1 MRRQSSCND
10 DGVLELNAQLAEE
23 AAGGEGRDDEN
34 GVILDEKYRIIPSSP
49 LVELGTPGAQAYVA
63 RNLKNPGE
71 SLFARICELGVFPR
85 VEVMVQLKN
94 LREAAAIIPE
104 DWGPVFWPVTGQR
117 CFAIIFR
124 RPEGGP
130 VMPSLGSQI
139 PKIDP
144 ERILK
149 SFLMPALTTLTLFE
163 RRKITHRAIRPDN
176 VFSRGP
182 EGSSYIFG
190 DCVSVPPSWGQS
202 TIFETI
208 ESSMTPAVG
217 RGKGTIAD
225 DIYALGATMLFMGLG
240 RCPVAGM
247 NERDLLAS
255 KVENGS
261 FITLIGG
268 DVVPGGLRE
277 PIRGMLSDDPIDR
290 WTLDDLYSWSSGTL
304 RRNARPIRDYRTDR
318 PVKFRGREYRNTRML
333 AHAYGIHWKEA
344 AKQLRSK
351 EFDTWLHRGLSD
363 ADLVEV
369 IEDIVTGSAG
379 SDGDAGDAKLVT
391 RVCSV
396 LDSEGPLKYKGL
408 TVMPDGMGYAL
419 SSAVEGGNKD
429 TINLVTELI
438 QKGIASDWF
447 QQKITLGRSDLT
459 LESKT
464 FKTLQQF
471 VRHSGPGYGVE
482 RVLYE
487 LNPFLPCR
495 SKSVSSAYVYSL
507 RDLLPALEKAV
518 AEKGTLG
525 KLVDRHIAAFIASR
539 IKGSVDTQLVS
550 LENTTGASVGAKIG
564 MTGLLAKVQNEYQHQ
579 MTPQLAAWL
588 VQELQPAIGRYHSKS
603 LRKRISEKMEE
614 VAGSGNLIELYQTL
628 SNKNIVAR
636 DEKAQSK
643 AKREY
648 TDSVREIKRLESEE
662 FQFEA
667 KRTGWRIAAG
677 ISLVIGTVTTIGVFS
692 W

>member
-1 MRRQSSCND
+1 M
-10 DGVLELNAQLAEE
+10 NAQSTETADANEDRE
-23 AAGGEGRDDEN
+23 DAN
-34 GVILDEKYRIIPSSP
+34 SVILGERYRIIPSSP
-49 LVELGTPGAQAYVA
+49 IVELGTKGAKAYVV
-63 RNLKNPGE
+63 RDLKSP
-71 SLFARICELGVFPR
+71 SDSYFARICEPNVFPR

-94 LREAAAIIPE
+94 MREAATIIPE
-104 DWGPVFWPVTGQR
+104 DWGPVSWPVTGQR

-124 RPEGGP
+124 RPDGGP
-130 VMPSLGSQI
+130 VMPSLTAQV
-139 PKIDP
+139 PKIDS
-144 ERILK
+144 EKIIK
-149 SFLMPALTTLTLFE
+149 SLLTPAMTTLALFE
-163 RRKITHRAIRPDN
+163 SRKITHRTIRPDN
-176 VFSRGP
+176 IFTTGGAGENFV
-182 EGSSYIFG
+182 FG

-240 RCPVAGM
+240 QCPVANM
-247 NERDLLAS
+247 SDRDLLAA

-261 FITLIGG
+261 FATLLGG
-268 DVVPGGLRE
+268 ETIPGGLRE
-277 PIRGMLSDDPIDR
+277 PIRGMMTDDPADR
-290 WTLDDLYSWSSGTL
+290 WTVDDLNHWASGTL
-304 RRNARPIRDYRTDR
+304 RRSARPLQDYKTDR
-318 PVKFRGREYRNTRML
+318 PVTFRDRDYRNTRML

-344 AKQLRSK
+344 AEQLHSK
-351 EFDTWLHRGLSD
+351 AFETWLNRGLSD
-363 ADLVEV
+363 ADLVETLEGV
-369 IEDIVTGSAG
+369 IAASAG
-379 SDGDAGDAKLVT
+379 GDDVANAKLVT

-396 LDSEGPLKYKGL
+396 MDPEGPLKYKGL

-419 SSAVEGGNKD
+419 SAAVEGGDKD
-429 TINLVTELI
+429 TINLVTELV

-447 QQKITLGRSDLT
+447 EQKIALGRSDLV

-464 FKTLQQF
+464 FKKLQQF

-495 SKSVSSAYVYSL
+495 SKLVASAYVYSL
-507 RDLLPALEKAV
+507 RDLLPALDKVVE
-518 AEKGTLG
+518 EKGSLD

-539 IKGSVDTQLVS
+539 IKGSLDNQLAA
-550 LENTTGASVGAKIG
+550 LEHTTGASVGAKIG

-579 MTPQLAAWL
+579 MTPNLTAWL
-588 VQELQPAIGRYHSKS
+588 VNELQPAVGRYNSKS
-603 LRKRISEKMEE
+603 LRKRISEKLEE
-614 VAGSGNLIELYQTL
+614 VALSGNLIELYQVL
-628 SNKNIVAR
+628 SNKNIASK
-636 DEKAQSK
+636 DEKGQSR

-648 TDSVREIKRLESEE
+648 SDSTREIKRLESEE

-677 ISLVIGTVTTIGVFS
+677 ISLVIGTVTTIGVFT

>member
-1 MRRQSSCND
+1 M
-10 DGVLELNAQLAEE
+10 NAQSADAAAVSEDREDENEVILAE
-23 AAGGEGRDDEN
+23 R
-34 GVILDEKYRIIPSSP
+34 YRIIPSSP
-49 LVELGTPGAQAYVA
+49 IVELGTKGAKAYAA

-71 SLFARICELGVFPR
+71 ALFARICEPNVFPR

-94 LREAAAIIPE
+94 MREASAIIPE

-124 RPEGGP
+124 RPDGGP
-130 VMPSLGSQI
+130 VMPSLKSQI
-139 PKIDP
+139 PKIDS
-144 ERILK
+144 EKIINSL
-149 SFLMPALTTLTLFE
+149 LLPALTTLSLFE
-163 RRKITHRAIRPDN
+163 RRKITHRTIRPDN
-176 VFSRGP
+176 VFITGP
-182 EGSSYIFG
+182 EGGNFIFG

-217 RGKGTIAD
+217 RGKGTVAD

-240 RCPVAGM
+240 QCPVAKM
-247 NERDLLAS
+247 SDRDLLTA

-261 FITLIGG
+261 FATLLGG
-268 DVVPGGLRE
+268 EVIPGGLRE
-277 PIRGMLSDDPIDR
+277 PIRGMLSDDPGDR
-290 WTLDDLYSWSSGTL
+290 WTLDDLVHWTSGTL
-304 RRNARPIRDYRTDR
+304 RRNSRPIRDYRTDR
-318 PVKFRGREYRNTRML
+318 PLAFRDREYRNTRML

-344 AKQLRSK
+344 ADQLRSK
-351 EFDTWLHRGLSD
+351 AFDTWLQRGLSD

-369 IEDIVTGSAG
+369 IEDLVSASAG
-379 SDGDAGDAKLVT
+379 SDGDLGDAKLVT
-391 RVCSV
+391 RICSA
-396 LDSEGPLKYKGL
+396 LDPEGPLKYKGL

-419 SSAVEGGNKD
+419 SAAVEGGDKE
-429 TINLVTELI
+429 TINLVTELV

-447 QQKITLGRSDLT
+447 ELKIELGRSDLT

-464 FKTLQQF
+464 FKKLQQF

-495 SKSVSSAYVYSL
+495 SKLVASAYVYSL
-507 RDLLPALEKAV
+507 RDLLPALDKLVE
-518 AEKGTLG
+518 ETGDLG

-539 IKGSVDTQLVS
+539 IKGSLDSQLAA
-550 LENTTGASVGAKIG
+550 LEHTTGVSVGAKIG

-579 MTPQLAAWL
+579 MTPHLTTWL
-588 VQELQPAIGRYHSKS
+588 VEELQSAVGRYHSKS
-603 LRKRISEKMEE
+603 LRKRIVEKLDE
-614 VAGSGNLIELYQTL
+614 VAASGNLIELYQTL
-628 SNKNIVAR
+628 SNKNIVSK
-636 DEKAQSK
+636 DEKGQGR

-667 KRTGWRIAAG
+667 KRTGWRIASG
-677 ISLVIGTVTTIGVFS
+677 ISLVIGVVTTIGVFS

>member
-1 MRRQSSCND
+1 M
-10 DGVLELNAQLAEE
+10 NAQSADMAAASEEREDENEVILAE
-23 AAGGEGRDDEN
+23 R
-34 GVILDEKYRIIPSSP
+34 YRIIPSSP
-49 LVELGTPGAQAYVA
+49 IVELVTTGAKAYVA

-71 SLFARICELGVFPR
+71 AVFARICEPNVFPR

-94 LREAAAIIPE
+94 MREAAAIIPE
-104 DWGPVFWPVTGQR
+104 DWGPVFWPVTGHR

-130 VMPSLGSQI
+130 VMPSLKSQI
-139 PKIDP
+139 PKIDS
-144 ERILK
+144 EKIIK
-149 SFLMPALTTLTLFE
+149 SLLMPALTTLSLFE
-163 RRKITHRAIRPDN
+163 RRKITHRTIRPDN
-176 VFSRGP
+176 VFTTGP
-182 EGSSYIFG
+182 DASNFVFG

-240 RCPVAGM
+240 QCPVANM
-247 NERDLLAS
+247 SDRDLLAA

-261 FITLIGG
+261 FVTLLGG
-268 DVVPGGLRE
+268 EVIPGGLRE
-277 PIRGMLSDDPIDR
+277 PIRGMMSDDPADR
-290 WTLDDLYSWSSGTL
+290 WTLDDLNNWTSGTL
-304 RRNARPIRDYRTDR
+304 RRSARPIRDYKTDR
-318 PVKFRGREYRNTRML
+318 PLKFRDREYRNTRML

-344 AKQLRSK
+344 AEQLRSK
-351 EFDTWLHRGLSD
+351 AFDTWLHRGLSD
-363 ADLVEV
+363 ADLVELLESL
-369 IEDIVTGSAG
+369 IAAG
-379 SDGDAGDAKLVT
+379 GGADGDLGDAKLVT
-391 RVCSV
+391 RVCSA
-396 LDSEGPLKYKGL
+396 LDPEGPLKYKGL

-419 SSAVEGGNKD
+419 SAAVEGGEKD
-429 TINLVTELI
+429 TINLVTELVH
-438 QKGIASDWF
+438 KGIASDWF
-447 QQKITLGRSDLT
+447 EQKIMLGRTDLT

-464 FKTLQQF
+464 FKKLQQF

-495 SKSVSSAYVYSL
+495 SKLVASAYVYSL
-507 RDLLPALEKAV
+507 RDLLPALDKV
-518 AEKGTLG
+518 AQEKGGLG

-539 IKGSVDTQLVS
+539 IKGSIDNQLVA
-550 LENTTGASVGAKIG
+550 LEHTTGVSVGAKIG

-579 MTPQLAAWL
+579 MTPHLSAWL
-588 VQELQPAIGRYHSKS
+588 VEELQPAISRYNSKS
-603 LRKRISEKMEE
+603 LRKRISDKLDQIA
-614 VAGSGNLIELYQTL
+614 VSGNLIELYQTL
-628 SNKNIVAR
+628 SNKNIVAK
-636 DEKAQSK
+636 DEKAQSR

>member
-1 MRRQSSCND
+1 
-10 DGVLELNAQLAEE
+10 VNAQSAEAAAASEDREDENEVILAE
-23 AAGGEGRDDEN
+23 R
-34 GVILDEKYRIIPSSP
+34 YRIIPSSP
-49 LVELGTPGAQAYVA
+49 IVELGTKGAKAYVA
-63 RNLKNPGE
+63 RNLKNPSE
-71 SLFARICELGVFPR
+71 ALFARICEPDVFPR

-94 LREAAAIIPE
+94 MREAAAIIPE
-104 DWGPVFWPVTGQR
+104 DWGPIFWPVTGQR

-124 RPEGGP
+124 RPDGGP
-130 VMPSLGSQI
+130 VMPSLKSQI
-139 PKIDP
+139 PKIDS
-144 ERILK
+144 EKIIK
-149 SFLMPALTTLTLFE
+149 SLLTPALATLSLFE
-163 RRKITHRAIRPDN
+163 SRKITHRTIRPDN
-176 VFSRGP
+176 VFTTGP
-182 EGSSYIFG
+182 GGEHFVFG

-240 RCPVAGM
+240 QCPVANM
-247 NERDLLAS
+247 SDRDLLAA

-261 FITLIGG
+261 FVTLLGG
-268 DVVPGGLRE
+268 EVIPGGLRE
-277 PIRGMLSDDPIDR
+277 PIRGMMSDDPADR
-290 WTLDDLYSWSSGTL
+290 WTVDDLNHWASGTL
-304 RRNARPIRDYRTDR
+304 RRSARPLRDYKTDR
-318 PVKFRGREYRNTRML
+318 PVAFRDREYRNTRML

-344 AKQLRSK
+344 AEQLQSK
-351 EFDTWLHRGLSD
+351 AFDTWLHRGLPD

-369 IEDIVTGSAG
+369 LEGIIAASVGG
-379 SDGDAGDAKLVT
+379 DGDLGDAKLVT
-391 RVCSV
+391 RICSA
-396 LDSEGPLKYKGL
+396 LDPEGPLKYKGL

-419 SSAVEGGNKD
+419 SAAVEGGDKD
-429 TINLVTELI
+429 TINLVTELV
-438 QKGIASDWF
+438 QKGIASSWF
-447 QQKITLGRSDLT
+447 EQKIELGRSDLT

-464 FKTLQQF
+464 FKRLQQF

-495 SKSVSSAYVYSL
+495 SKVVASAYVYSL
-507 RDLLPALEKAV
+507 RDLLPALDKVVE
-518 AEKGTLG
+518 EKGSLD
-525 KLVDRHIAAFIASR
+525 KFVDRHVAAFIASR
-539 IKGSVDTQLVS
+539 IKGSIDNQLAA
-550 LENTTGASVGAKIG
+550 LEHTTGVSVGAKIG

-579 MTPQLAAWL
+579 MTPNLTAWL
-588 VQELQPAIGRYHSKS
+588 VEELQPAISRYNSKS
-603 LRKRISEKMEE
+603 LRKRISDKLDE
-614 VAGSGNLIELYQTL
+614 VAQSGNLIELYQTL
-628 SNKNIVAR
+628 SNKNIVAK
-636 DEKAQSK
+636 DEKAQGR

-648 TDSVREIKRLESEE
+648 SDSVREIKRLESEE

>member
-1 MRRQSSCND
+1 M
-10 DGVLELNAQLAEE
+10 NAQSAE
-23 AAGGEGRDDEN
+23 AAVASEDREDEN
-34 GVILDEKYRIIPSSP
+34 GVILAERYRIIPSSP
-49 LVELGTPGAQAYVA
+49 IAELGTTGAKAYA
-63 RNLKNPGE
+63 AQNLKNPGE
-71 SLFARICELGVFPR
+71 SLFARICEPNVFPR

-94 LREAAAIIPE
+94 MREAAAIIPE
-104 DWGPVFWPVTGQR
+104 DWGPVSWPITGQR

-130 VMPSLGSQI
+130 VMPSLNSQI

-144 ERILK
+144 EKIVKTL
-149 SFLMPALTTLTLFE
+149 LMPALTTLSLFE
-163 RRKITHRAIRPDN
+163 RRKITHRTIRPDN
-176 VFSRGP
+176 VFTTGP
-182 EGSSYIFG
+182 EGGNFVFG

-240 RCPVAGM
+240 QCPVANM
-247 NERDLLAS
+247 SDRDLLAA

-261 FITLIGG
+261 FVTLLGG
-268 DVVPGGLRE
+268 EVIPGGLRE
-277 PIRGMLSDDPIDR
+277 PIRGMLSDDPADR
-290 WTLDDLYSWSSGTL
+290 WTIDDLNHWASGTL
-304 RRNARPIRDYRTDR
+304 RRSARPIRDYKTDR
-318 PVKFRGREYRNTRML
+318 PVKFRDREYRNTRML
-333 AHAYGIHWKEA
+333 AHAYGLHWKEA
-344 AKQLRSK
+344 AEQLKSK
-351 EFDTWLHRGLSD
+351 AFDTWLHRGLSD

-369 IEDIVTGSAG
+369 IEDIIAASGG
-379 SDGDAGDAKLVT
+379 SDGDLGDAKLVT
-391 RVCSV
+391 RICSAM
-396 LDSEGPLKYKGL
+396 DPEGPLKYKGL

-419 SSAVEGGNKD
+419 SAAVEDGDKD
-429 TINLVTELI
+429 TINLVTELV

-447 QQKITLGRSDLT
+447 EQKIQLGRSDLT

-464 FKTLQQF
+464 FKKLQQF

-495 SKSVSSAYVYSL
+495 SKLVASAYVYSL
-507 RDLLPALEKAV
+507 RDLLPALDKVV
-518 AEKGTLG
+518 AETGSLPKF
-525 KLVDRHIAAFIASR
+525 VDRHIAAFISSR
-539 IKGSVDTQLVS
+539 IKSFLDNQLAA
-550 LENTTGASVGAKIG
+550 LEHTTGASVGAKIG

-579 MTPQLAAWL
+579 MTPNLTAWL

-603 LRKRISEKMEE
+603 LRKRISEKMDE
-614 VAGSGNLIELYQTL
+614 VAVSGNLIELYQTL
-628 SNKNIVAR
+628 SNKNIVAK
-636 DEKAQSK
+636 DDKAQNR

-648 TDSVREIKRLESEE
+648 TDSLREIKRLESEE

-667 KRTGWRIAAG
+667 KRTGWRIASG
-677 ISLVIGTVTTIGVFS
+677 ISLVIGVVTTIGVFS

>member
-1 MRRQSSCND
+1 R
-10 DGVLELNAQLAEE
+10 E
-23 AAGGEGRDDEN
+23 DEN
-34 GVILDEKYRIIPSSP
+34 AVILGERYRIIPSSP
-49 LVELGTPGAQAYVA
+49 IVELGTKGAKAYVA
-63 RNLKNPGE
+63 RNLKNPSE
-71 SLFARICELGVFPR
+71 ALFARICEPNVFPR

-94 LREAAAIIPE
+94 MREAAAIIPE

-124 RPEGGP
+124 RPDGGP
-130 VMPSLGSQI
+130 VMSSLKSQI
-139 PKIDP
+139 PKIDS
-144 ERILK
+144 EKVISSL
-149 SFLMPALTTLTLFE
+149 LIPALTTLSLFE
-163 RRKITHRAIRPDN
+163 RRKITHRTIRPDN
-176 VFSRGP
+176 VFTTEP
-182 EGSSYIFG
+182 ENGNFVFG

-217 RGKGTIAD
+217 RGKGTTAD
-225 DIYALGATMLFMGLG
+225 DLYALGATMLFMGLG
-240 RCPVAGM
+240 HCPVAHM
-247 NERDLLAS
+247 SDRELLAA

-261 FITLIGG
+261 FVTLLGG
-268 DVVPGGLRE
+268 EVIPGGLRE
-277 PIRGMLSDDPIDR
+277 PIRGMLSDDPADR
-290 WTLDDLYSWSSGTL
+290 WTLEDLTHWTSGTL
-304 RRNARPIRDYRTDR
+304 RRNARPIREYKTDR
-318 PVKFRGREYRNTRML
+318 PVKFRDREYRNTRLL
-333 AHAYGIHWKEA
+333 AHAYGLHWKEA
-344 AKQLRSK
+344 AAQLKSK

-369 IEDIVTGSAG
+369 LEGIIAASAG
-379 SDGDAGDAKLVT
+379 SDGELGDAKLVT
-391 RVCSV
+391 RICSA
-396 LDSEGPLKYKGL
+396 LDPEGPLKYKGL

-419 SSAVEGGNKD
+419 SAAVEDEDKE
-429 TINLVTELI
+429 TIKLVTELV

-447 QQKITLGRSDLT
+447 EQKIMLGRSDLT
-459 LESKT
+459 LEAKT
-464 FKTLQQF
+464 FKKLQQF

-495 SKSVSSAYVYSL
+495 SKLVASAYVYSL
-507 RDLLPALEKAV
+507 RDLLPALDKVVE
-518 AEKGTLG
+518 ETGNLG

-539 IKGSVDTQLVS
+539 IKGSLDSQLAA
-550 LENTTGASVGAKIG
+550 LEHTTGVSVGAKIG

-579 MTPQLAAWL
+579 MTPNLTNWL
-588 VQELQPAIGRYHSKS
+588 VEELQPAVKRYNSKS
-603 LRKRISEKMEE
+603 LRKRISDKLDQIA
-614 VAGSGNLIELYQTL
+614 VTGNLIELYQTL
-628 SNKNIVAR
+628 SNKNIVAK
-636 DEKAQSK
+636 DEKAQSR

-648 TDSVREIKRLESEE
+648 TDSMREIKRLESEE

>member
-1 MRRQSSCND
+1 MTD
-10 DGVLELNAQLAEE
+10 QLAE
-23 AAGGEGRDDEN
+23 AAADSEDRKDASE
-34 GVILDEKYRIIPSSP
+34 VILDEKYRILPSSP
-49 LVELGTPGAQAYVA
+49 LVELGTPGAKAYVA

-71 SLFARICELGVFPR
+71 LLFARICEPGVFPR

-94 LREAAAIIPE
+94 MHEAAAIIPE

-117 CFAIIFR
+117 CFAIVFR

-130 VMPSLGSQI
+130 VMPSLRAKSA
-139 PKIDP
+139 KIDS
-144 ERILK
+144 ERILR
-149 SFLMPALTTLTLFE
+149 SLLTPALTTLMLFE
-163 RRKITHRAIRPDN
+163 RRKITHRTIRPDN
-176 VFSRGP
+176 VFSTGTD
-182 EGSSYIFG
+182 GGNFIFG

-217 RGKGTIAD
+217 RGGGTIAD

-240 RCPVAGM
+240 QCPVAEM
-247 NERDLLAS
+247 SDKEVLAG

-261 FITLIGG
+261 FVTLLGG
-268 DVVPGGLRE
+268 EVIPGGLRE
-277 PIRGMLSDDPIDR
+277 PIRGMLSDDPLDR
-290 WTLDDLYSWSSGTL
+290 WSLDDLFHWSAGTL
-304 RRNARPIRDYRTDR
+304 RRSARPIRDYRTDR
-318 PVKFRGREYRNTRML
+318 PVKFREREYRNTRML

-363 ADLVEV
+363 SDLVEV
-369 IEDIVTGSAG
+369 LEGIITSSAG
-379 SDGDAGDAKLVT
+379 SEGDVGDAKLTT
-391 RVCSV
+391 RVCSAM
-396 LDSEGPLKYKGL
+396 DPEGPLKYKGL

-419 SSAVEGGNKD
+419 SAAVEAGDKD
-429 TINLVTELI
+429 TIILVTELI

-447 QQKITLGRSDLT
+447 EQKIVLGRSDLT
-459 LESKT
+459 LESKA

-495 SKSVSSAYVYSL
+495 SKPVSTAYVYSL
-507 RDLLPALEKAV
+507 RDLLPALDKFVE
-518 AEKGTLG
+518 EKGSLG

-539 IKGSVDTQLVS
+539 IKGSVDNQLAA
-550 LENTTGASVGAKIG
+550 LEHSTGVSVGAKIA

-579 MTPQLAAWL
+579 MTPNLTAWL
-588 VQELQPAIGRYHSKS
+588 VDELQPAIAKYHSKS
-603 LRKRISEKMEE
+603 LRKRIAEKMEE
-614 VAGSGNLIELYQTL
+614 VAISGDLIGLYQTL
-628 SNKNIVAR
+628 SNKNIVAK
-636 DEKAQSK
+636 DDKGQSR

-648 TDSVREIKRLESEE
+648 TDSMREIKRLESEE
-662 FQFEA
+662 YQFEA

>member
-1 MRRQSSCND
+1 MNASS
-10 DGVLELNAQLAEE
+10 AE
-23 AAGGEGRDDEN
+23 AAAPQEDREDEN
-34 GVILDEKYRIIPSSP
+34 AVILGERYRIIPSSP
-49 LVELGTPGAQAYVA
+49 IVELGTKGAKAYVA
-63 RNLKNPGE
+63 RNLKNPTE
-71 SLFARICELGVFPR
+71 SLFARICEPNVFPR

-124 RPEGGP
+124 RPDGGP
-130 VMPSLGSQI
+130 VMSSLKSQI
-139 PKIDP
+139 PKIDS
-144 ERILK
+144 EKIINSL
-149 SFLMPALTTLTLFE
+149 LTPALTTLSLFE
-163 RRKITHRAIRPDN
+163 RRKITHRTIRPDN
-176 VFSRGP
+176 VFITGP
-182 EGSSYIFG
+182 ENSNFVFG

-225 DIYALGATMLFMGLG
+225 DLYALGATMLFMGLG
-240 RCPVAGM
+240 QCPVANM
-247 NERDLLAS
+247 SDRELLAA

-261 FITLIGG
+261 FATLLGG
-268 DVVPGGLRE
+268 EVIPGGLRE
-277 PIRGMLSDDPIDR
+277 PIRGMLSDDPADR
-290 WTLDDLYSWSSGTL
+290 WTLDDLNHWTSGTL
-304 RRNARPIRDYRTDR
+304 RRTARPIRDYKTDR
-318 PVKFRGREYRNTRML
+318 PVKFRDREYRNTRLL
-333 AHAYGIHWKEA
+333 AHAYGLHWKEA
-344 AKQLRSK
+344 AEQLKSK
-351 EFDTWLHRGLSD
+351 AFDTWLHRGLSD

-369 IEDIVTGSAG
+369 LEDIIAASAG
-379 SDGDAGDAKLVT
+379 SDGDLGDAKLVT
-391 RVCSV
+391 RVCSA
-396 LDSEGPLKYKGL
+396 LDPEGPLKYKGL

-419 SSAVEGGNKD
+419 SAAVEDGNKD
-429 TINLVTELI
+429 TINLVTELV

-447 QQKITLGRSDLT
+447 EQKIMLGRTDLT

-464 FKTLQQF
+464 FKKLQQF

-495 SKSVSSAYVYSL
+495 SKLVASSYVYSL
-507 RDLLPALEKAV
+507 RDLLPALDKVVE
-518 AEKGTLG
+518 ETGNLG

-539 IKGSVDTQLVS
+539 IKGSLDNQLAL
-550 LENTTGASVGAKIG
+550 LEHTTGVSVGAKIG

-579 MTPQLAAWL
+579 MTPNLSNWL
-588 VQELQPAIGRYHSKS
+588 VEELQPAVKRYNSKS
-603 LRKRISEKMEE
+603 LRKRISDKLDQIA
-614 VAGSGNLIELYQTL
+614 VTGNLIELYQTL
-628 SNKNIVAR
+628 SNKNIVTK
-636 DEKAQSK
+636 DEKALTK

-648 TDSVREIKRLESEE
+648 TDSIREIKRLESEE

>member
-1 MRRQSSCND
+1 MNEQSAEAAATSENEAD
-10 DGVLELNAQLAEE
+10 ENEVILAE
-23 AAGGEGRDDEN
+23 R
-34 GVILDEKYRIIPSSP
+34 YRIVPSSP
-49 LVELGTPGAQAYVA
+49 IVELGTKGAKAYVA

-71 SLFARICELGVFPR
+71 ALFARICEPNVFPR

-94 LREAAAIIPE
+94 MREAAAIIPE

-124 RPEGGP
+124 RPDGGP
-130 VMPSLGSQI
+130 VMPSLKSQI
-139 PKIDP
+139 PKIDS
-144 ERILK
+144 EKIINSL
-149 SFLMPALTTLTLFE
+149 LVPALTTLSLFE
-163 RRKITHRAIRPDN
+163 RRKITHRTIRPDN
-176 VFSRGP
+176 VFTTGP
-182 EGSSYIFG
+182 NGGNFVFG

-225 DIYALGATMLFMGLG
+225 DLYALGATMLFMGLG
-240 RCPVAGM
+240 QCPVANM
-247 NERDLLAS
+247 SDRDLLAA

-261 FITLIGG
+261 FVTLLGG
-268 DVVPGGLRE
+268 EVIPGGLRE
-277 PIRGMLSDDPIDR
+277 PIRGMLSDDPADR
-290 WTLDDLYSWSSGTL
+290 WTLDDLAHWTSGTL
-304 RRNARPIRDYRTDR
+304 RRSARPIRDYKTDR
-318 PVKFRGREYRNTRML
+318 PVKFRNREYRNTRML

-344 AKQLRSK
+344 ADQLRSK

-369 IEDIVTGSAG
+369 LEGIIAASAG
-379 SDGDAGDAKLVT
+379 SDGDLGDAKLVT
-391 RVCSV
+391 RVCSAM
-396 LDSEGPLKYKGL
+396 DPEGPLKYKGL

-419 SSAVEGGNKD
+419 SAAVEGGDKD
-429 TINLVTELI
+429 TINLVTELV

-447 QQKITLGRSDLT
+447 EQKIALGRTDLT

-464 FKTLQQF
+464 FKKLQQF

-495 SKSVSSAYVYSL
+495 SKLVGSAYVYSL
-507 RDLLPALEKAV
+507 RDLLPALDKVVE
-518 AEKGTLG
+518 ETGDLG
-525 KLVDRHIAAFIASR
+525 KFVDRHIAAFIASR
-539 IKGSVDTQLVS
+539 IKGSLDNQLAA
-550 LENTTGASVGAKIG
+550 LEHTTGVSVGAKIG

-579 MTPQLAAWL
+579 MTPNLTAWL
-588 VQELQPAIGRYHSKS
+588 VQELQPAISRYNSKT
-603 LRKRISEKMEE
+603 LRKRISEKLEE
-614 VAGSGNLIELYQTL
+614 VADSGNLIELYQTL
-628 SNKNIVAR
+628 SNKNIVAK
-636 DEKAQSK
+636 DEKAQSR

-648 TDSVREIKRLESEE
+648 TDSMREIKRLESEE

>member
-1 MRRQSSCND
+1 M
-10 DGVLELNAQLAEE
+10 NASPAKAAEATE
-23 AAGGEGRDDEN
+23 DREDEN
-34 GVILDEKYRIIPSSP
+34 AVILGERYRIIPSSP
-49 LVELGTPGAQAYVA
+49 IVELGTKGAKAYIA
-63 RNLKNPGE
+63 RNLKNPSE
-71 SLFARICELGVFPR
+71 SLFARICEPNVFPR

-94 LREAAAIIPE
+94 MREASAIIPE

-124 RPEGGP
+124 RPDGGP
-130 VMPSLGSQI
+130 VMSSLKSQI
-139 PKIDP
+139 PKIDS
-144 ERILK
+144 ERIIK
-149 SFLMPALTTLTLFE
+149 SLLTPALTTLSLFE
-163 RRKITHRAIRPDN
+163 RRKITHRTIRPDN
-176 VFSRGP
+176 VFTTGP
-182 EGSSYIFG
+182 ENSNFVFG

-240 RCPVAGM
+240 QCPVADM
-247 NERDLLAS
+247 SDRELLAT

-261 FITLIGG
+261 FATLLAGE
-268 DVVPGGLRE
+268 VVPGGLRE
-277 PIRGMLSDDPIDR
+277 PIRGMLSDDPADR
-290 WTLDDLYSWSSGTL
+290 WTLDDLNHWTSGTL
-304 RRNARPIRDYRTDR
+304 RRTARPIREYKTDR
-318 PVKFRGREYRNTRML
+318 PVKFRDREYRNTRLL
-333 AHAYGIHWKEA
+333 AHAYGLHWKEA
-344 AKQLRSK
+344 AEQLKSK
-351 EFDTWLHRGLSD
+351 AFDTWLHRGLSD

-369 IEDIVTGSAG
+369 LEDIISASAG
-379 SDGDAGDAKLVT
+379 SDGDLGDAKLVT
-391 RVCSV
+391 RVCSA
-396 LDSEGPLKYKGL
+396 LDPEGPLKYKGL

-419 SSAVEGGNKD
+419 SAAVEDGDKD
-429 TINLVTELI
+429 TINLVTELV

-447 QQKITLGRSDLT
+447 EQKIMLGRTDLT

-464 FKTLQQF
+464 FKKLQQF

-495 SKSVSSAYVYSL
+495 SKLVASAYVYSL
-507 RDLLPALEKAV
+507 RDLLPALDKLVE
-518 AEKGTLG
+518 ETGNLG
-525 KLVDRHIAAFIASR
+525 KLVDRHIAAFVASR
-539 IKGSVDTQLVS
+539 IKGSLDTQLAL
-550 LENTTGASVGAKIG
+550 LEHTTGVSVGAKIG

-579 MTPQLAAWL
+579 MTPNLSNWL
-588 VQELQPAIGRYHSKS
+588 VEELQPAIKRYNSKS
-603 LRKRISEKMEE
+603 LRKRISDKLDQIA
-614 VAGSGNLIELYQTL
+614 VTGNLIELYQTL
-628 SNKNIVAR
+628 SNKNIVTK
-636 DEKAQSK
+636 DEKALTR

-648 TDSVREIKRLESEE
+648 SDSVREIKRLESEE

>member
-1 MRRQSSCND
+1 MT
-10 DGVLELNAQLAEE
+10 EQLAE
-23 AAGGEGRDDEN
+23 AAADSEDREDASE
-34 GVILDEKYRIIPSSP
+34 VILDEKYRILPSSP
-49 LVELGTPGAQAYVA
+49 LVELGTPGAKAYVA

-71 SLFARICELGVFPR
+71 LLFARLCEPGVFPR
-85 VEVMVQLKN
+85 AEVMVQLKN
-94 LREAAAIIPE
+94 MHEAAAIIPE

-117 CFAIIFR
+117 CFAIVFR

-130 VMPSLGSQI
+130 VMPSLSAKSA
-139 PKIDP
+139 KIDS
-144 ERILK
+144 ERILQ
-149 SFLMPALTTLTLFE
+149 SLLIPALTTLTLFE
-163 RRKITHRAIRPDN
+163 RRKITHRTIRPDN
-176 VFSRGP
+176 VFSTGTD
-182 EGSSYIFG
+182 GGNFIFG

-208 ESSMTPAVG
+208 ESSMTSAVG
-217 RGKGTIAD
+217 RGKSTIAD

-240 RCPVAGM
+240 QCPVAEM
-247 NERDLLAS
+247 SDREILAG

-261 FITLIGG
+261 FATLLGG
-268 DVVPGGLRE
+268 EVIPGGLRE
-277 PIRGMLSDDPIDR
+277 PIRGMLSDDPLDR
-290 WTLDDLYSWSSGTL
+290 WSLDDLFHWSAGTL
-304 RRNARPIRDYRTDR
+304 RRSARPIRDYRTDR
-318 PVKFRGREYRNTRML
+318 PVKFREREYRNTRML

-351 EFDTWLHRGLSD
+351 EFDTWLYRGLSD
-363 ADLVEV
+363 SDLVEV
-369 IEDIVTGSAG
+369 LEDIITSSAG
-379 SDGDAGDAKLVT
+379 SEGDVGDAKLTT
-391 RVCSV
+391 RVCSAMHP
-396 LDSEGPLKYKGL
+396 EGPLKYKGL

-419 SSAVEGGNKD
+419 SAAVEAGDKD

-447 QQKITLGRSDLT
+447 EQKIVLGRSDLT
-459 LESKT
+459 LESKA

-495 SKSVSSAYVYSL
+495 SKPVSTAYVYSL
-507 RDLLPALEKAV
+507 RDLLPALDKFVE
-518 AEKGTLG
+518 EKGSLG

-539 IKGSVDTQLVS
+539 IKGSVDNQLAA
-550 LENTTGASVGAKIG
+550 LEHSTGVSVGAKIA

-579 MTPQLAAWL
+579 MTPNLTAWL
-588 VQELQPAIGRYHSKS
+588 VDELQPAIAKYHSKS
-603 LRKRISEKMEE
+603 LRKRIAEKMEE
-614 VAGSGNLIELYQTL
+614 AAISGDLIGLYQTL
-628 SNKNIVAR
+628 SNKNIVAK
-636 DEKAQSK
+636 DDKGQSR

-648 TDSVREIKRLESEE
+648 TDSMREIKRLESEE
-662 FQFEA
+662 YQFEA

>member
-1 MRRQSSCND
+1 
-10 DGVLELNAQLAEE
+10 LNAQSAEAAATSEDRADENEVILAE
-23 AAGGEGRDDEN
+23 R
-34 GVILDEKYRIIPSSP
+34 YRIIPSQP
-49 LVELGTPGAQAYVA
+49 VVELGTTGAKAYVA

-71 SLFARICELGVFPR
+71 SLFARICEPGVFPR

-94 LREAAAIIPE
+94 MHEVAAIIPE
-104 DWGPVFWPVTGQR
+104 DWGPVFWPVTRQR

-124 RPEGGP
+124 RPDGGP
-130 VMPSLGSQI
+130 VMPSLKSQI
-139 PKIDP
+139 PKIDSDK
-144 ERILK
+144 IL
-149 SFLMPALTTLTLFE
+149 SSLLTPALVTLSLFE
-163 RRKITHRAIRPDN
+163 RRKITHRTIRPDN
-176 VFSRGP
+176 VFTTGP
-182 EGSSYIFG
+182 EDGNFIFG

-217 RGKGTIAD
+217 RGKGTVAD

-240 RCPVAGM
+240 HCPVADM
-247 NERDLLAS
+247 NDQDLLAA

-261 FITLIGG
+261 FTTLLGG
-268 DVVPGGLRE
+268 EVIPGGLRE
-277 PIRGMLSDDPIDR
+277 AIRGMLNDDPADR
-290 WTLDDLYSWSSGTL
+290 WTLDDLQHWTSGTL
-304 RRNARPIRDYRTDR
+304 RRNARPIRDYKTDR
-318 PVKFRGREYRNTRML
+318 PVKFRDHEYRNTRML

-344 AKQLRSK
+344 AKQLKSK

-369 IEDIVTGSAG
+369 LEGVIAASAG
-379 SDGDAGDAKLVT
+379 GDGDLGDAKLVT

-396 LDSEGPLKYKGL
+396 LDPEGPLKYMSL

-419 SSAVEGGNKD
+419 SAAVEGGDKD
-429 TINLVTELI
+429 TINLVTELV

-447 QQKITLGRSDLT
+447 EQKIESGRSDLT

-464 FKTLQQF
+464 FKRLQQF

-495 SKSVSSAYVYSL
+495 SALVASAYVYSL
-507 RDLLPALEKAV
+507 RDLLPALDKVVE
-518 AEKGTLG
+518 ETGSLG
-525 KLVDRHIAAFIASR
+525 KLVDRHVAAFIASR
-539 IKGSVDTQLVS
+539 IKGSLDSQLAA
-550 LENTTGASVGAKIG
+550 LEHTTGASVGAKIG

-579 MTPQLAAWL
+579 MTPNLTAWL
-588 VQELQPAIGRYHSKS
+588 VEELQPAVSRYNSKT
-603 LRKRISEKMEE
+603 LRKRISEKLDE
-614 VAGSGNLIELYQTL
+614 VAASGNLIELYQTL
-628 SNKNIVAR
+628 SNKNIVAK
-636 DEKAQSK
+636 DEKAQSR

-648 TDSVREIKRLESEE
+648 TDSMREIKRLESEE

-677 ISLVIGTVTTIGVFS
+677 ISLVIGAVTTIGVFT